1 MQEYDNSAEEAENRY
16 AQNEYDFW
24 ENRDQYGIEW

>member
-1 MQEYDNSAEEAENRY
+1 MQDYGNGAEEAENRI
-16 AQNEYDFW
+16 AEEEYEIW